1 MRALLPFNAAAL
13 VLRSTSLALH
23 EQADVPE
30 CYPFKGRYET
40 GCEYMENM
48 CELSSYTDDP
58 SNPSW
63 CTKYAHDVLKAFT
76 DCERDVRLNATEPFQ
91 HVGLDGLPA
100 QDTKDVHFGPN
111 FVRCYEGKM
120 PEPPD
125 CSGMCALHQGACQI
139 LCANAVECTALC
151 SGEGPASNPDLAG
164 PAPTDRHDILD
175 CVNDCLL
182 TKPTPPPATRDWPST
197 VNASYPP
204 ETAGNQ
210 AAMKAAKADLAVKQ
224 AEYAA
229 EQVKLEAAREAQAA
243 LKAQLRELLK
253 MKLGLKP
260 VPTEPTT
267 PAPPPVAPPAPA
279 AAEAP
284 VAPTEPP
291 TTQAPVPVSAE
302 DAVASSPI
310 AESAKAMEE
319 QKAETQAMTASVEAD
334 TQAMQAEINEL
345 RAQLGLAPLSDAEP
359 LMPASDDSA
368 AEAAVALVHHW
379 GEAPPRGERA

>member
-1 MRALLPFNAAAL
+1 
-13 VLRSTSLALH
+13 
-23 EQADVPE
+23 VPE
-30 CYPFKGRYET
+30 CFPFKGRYTT
-40 GCEYMENM
+40 GCEYMESM

-63 CTKYAHDVLKAFT
+63 CTKYSHDVLKAFT

-91 HVGLDGLPA
+91 HTGLDGLPP
-100 QDTKDVHFGPN
+100 QETKDVHFGPN
-111 FVRCYEGKM
+111 FVACYEGKM

-139 LCANAVECTALC
+139 LCANAVECTTLC
-151 SGEGPASNPDLAG
+151 SGEGPAANPELSGG
-164 PAPTDRHDILD
+164 PVTDRHDILT
-175 CVNDCLL
+175 CVNNCLL
-182 TKPTPPPATRDWPST
+182 TKPTPPPATKEWPST

-210 AAMKAAKADLAVKQ
+210 AAMAAAKEMLAAKQEEIKVEEAKLDAAKAAQ
-224 AEYAA
+224 AE
-229 EQVKLEAAREAQAA
+229 

-267 PAPPPVAPPAPA
+267 PTPPPVAPPAPVA
-279 AAEAP
+279 DDAP
-284 VAPTEPP
+284 PAPTEPP

-310 AESAKAMEE
+310 AKSAAVMEE
-319 QKAETQAMTASVEAD
+319 QKAQTQAMTASVEAD
-334 TQAMQAEINEL
+334 TQAMAAEIDEL
-345 RAQLGLAPLSDAEP
+345 RAQLGLEPLSAPEP
-359 LMPASDDSA
+359 LMSASDDA
-368 AEAAVALVHHW
+368 TEAATALVHHW
-379 GEAPPRGERA
+379 SEAQPRGERA

>member
-1 MRALLPFNAAAL
+1 MRALLPINAAAL
-13 VLRSTSLALH
+13 VLRTSRALH
-23 EQADVPE
+23 EQADVVE

-40 GCEYMENM
+40 GCQYVENM

-63 CTKYAHDVLKAFT
+63 CTKYSHDVLKAFT

-91 HVGLDGLPA
+91 HVGLDGLPPA
-100 QDTKDVHFGPN
+100 ETRDVHFGPN

-125 CSGMCALHQGACQI
+125 CKGMCALHQGACQI
-139 LCANAVECTALC
+139 LCANAVECTSIC
-151 SGEGPASNPDLAG
+151 TGEGPVANPDLAG
-164 PAPTDRHDILD
+164 GPIQDRHDILD
-175 CVNDCLL
+175 CMNDCLL

-210 AAMKAAKADLAVKQ
+210 AAMAAAKADLAVKQ
-224 AEYAA
+224 EEYAA
-229 EQVKLEAAREAQAA
+229 EQAKLEAAREAQAA

-267 PAPPPVAPPAPA
+267 PTPPPVAPPAPA
-279 AAEAP
+279 AEDAAP
-284 VAPTEPP
+284 AAPTLPP
-291 TTQAPVPVSAE
+291 TTPVPEPVSAE

-310 AESAKAMEE
+310 AKSAQVMEE

-334 TQAMQAEINEL
+334 TQAMAAEIDEL
-345 RAQLGLAPLSDAEP
+345 RAQLGLPPLSDPAP
-359 LMPASDDSA
+359 LMPASDNA
-368 AEAAVALVHHW
+368 TEAAVALVHHW
-379 GEAPPRGERA
+379 GEAQPRGERA